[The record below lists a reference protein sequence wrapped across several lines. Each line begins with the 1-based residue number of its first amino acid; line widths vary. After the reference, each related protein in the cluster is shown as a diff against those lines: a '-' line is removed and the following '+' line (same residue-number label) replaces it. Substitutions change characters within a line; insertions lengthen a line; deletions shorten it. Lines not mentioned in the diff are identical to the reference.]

1 MSPHF
6 LFHKYGFNHFC
17 PLLERQSNI
26 FDFASRNTCNVA
38 IRPSAVV
45 NLFQFFFCFHCC
57 FQLSLQAQTNRTIV
71 FPELSTIILLQPITA
86 NNEANEKGL
95 HAN

>member
-26 FDFASRNTCNVA
+26 FDFAFRNTCNVA

-45 NLFQFFFCFHCC
+45 NLFHLFLFPLLFSTWFTMTK
-57 FQLSLQAQTNRTIV
+57 SRTILI
-71 FPELSTIILLQPITA
+71 PKRSTISLLQPIRA

>member
-38 IRPSAVV
+38 ILPNAVV
-45 NLFQFFFCFHCC
+45 NLFHVFVSIVVLNLVYNDKKQNNFISQTLYNQFI
-57 FQLSLQAQTNRTIV
+57 ATN
-71 FPELSTIILLQPITA
+71 
-86 NNEANEKGL
+86 
-95 HAN
+95 

>member
-38 IRPSAVV
+38 IRPSAVI
-45 NLFQFFFCFHCC
+45 NLFQFFLVSIVVFNLVYNDKKQNNCI
-57 FQLSLQAQTNRTIV
+57 SQTLYNHFIATNY
-71 FPELSTIILLQPITA
+71 S
-86 NNEANEKGL
+86 K
-95 HAN
+95 